1 MHLDHHVGQRLLHD
15 RIGWLTTVG
24 SHGQP
29 QSSPVWF
36 LFDDGCVY
44 IQSQPGAAKVRNI
57 QSNNRVSF
65 HLDDDGRGGDVVTI
79 EATAETL
86 QQTPAGLFDR
96 YANKYADEIRDAL
109 KSTPAELAATYASTI
124 RLTPSRARSW

>member
-1 MHLDHHVGQRLLHD
+1 MHLDHHVGQRLRQD

-24 SHGQP
+24 RDGQP

-36 LFDDGCVY
+36 LFDNGCVY
-44 IQSQPGAAKVRNI
+44 IRSQPRAAKVRNI
-57 QSNNRVSF
+57 QSNSHVSF
-65 HLDDDGRGGDVVTI
+65 HLDDDGRGGDVVSI

-86 QQTPAGLFDR
+86 EQLPAGLFDR
-96 YANKYADEIRDAL
+96 YVEKYEADIRDAL
-109 KSTPAELAATYASTI
+109 RSTPEELAATYASTI